1 MFLGAE
7 STTRMSLCK
16 LQSARGELGAGA
28 LVGGL
33 KSLVERARGGARAK
47 RARLFRHMF
56 TIGPSTRILDVG
68 SENGSAIATV
78 IEGTKAKPHNVY
90 IADIDVAAVRSGS
103 RRFGFVPVPIPTSG
117 RLSFADGYFDIVH
130 CSSVIEHVTVPKS
143 EIWHIRS
150 GAEFRKRAR
159 ARQREFADEIRRLGR
174 AYYVQTPN
182 KWFPIESHTWLPLV
196 GVLPRGL
203 QVPTIAFTNR
213 CWIKSTN
220 PDWDL
225 LTRAE
230 LRSLFP
236 DAEITLERF
245 LGLTKSIMAIKT

>member
-1 MFLGAE
+1 M
-7 STTRMSLCK
+7 
-16 LQSARGELGAGA
+16 
-28 LVGGL
+28 

-47 RARLFRHMF
+47 RARLFRHTF

-78 IEGTKAKPHNVY
+78 IEGTKAEPHNVY

-103 RRFGFVPVPIPTSG
+103 RRFGFVPVPIPESG

-150 GAEFRKRAR
+150 GAEFRRRAR
-159 ARQREFADEIRRLGR
+159 ARRREFADEIRRLGR

-203 QVPTIAFTNR
+203 QVPTIASTNR
-213 CWIKSTN
+213 WWIKSTN

-230 LRSLFP
+230 SQEPLSGCR
-236 DAEITLERF
+236 DHTERF
-245 LGLTKSIMAIKT
+245 LGLTKSIIAIKR